1 MPAVYKTIYDVRFI
15 KSAHKVFEYKNIEE
29 IIDWDEGVEQLK
41 KYVYRNIEEFDIIH
55 LGQTLNQILVKNS
68 RGILCRIQI
77 HCKNSI
83 FKKTVEHKFE
93 CILPIQAIKLL
104 KIFNVKEKKD
114 LQYLYPY
121 INITAIIDNNKNIY
135 QFYSPELVTKY
146 IIKITDGQMEH
157 EIYVS
162 SSINLATY

>member
-1 MPAVYKTIYDVRFI
+1 MK
-15 KSAHKVFEYKNIEE
+15 
-29 IIDWDEGVEQLK
+29 
-41 KYVYRNIEEFDIIH
+41 
-55 LGQTLNQILVKNS
+55 
-68 RGILCRIQI
+68 
-77 HCKNSI
+77 
-83 FKKTVEHKFE
+83 HKFE
-93 CILPIQAIKLL
+93 GILPIQVIKLL

-135 QFYSPELVTKY
+135 QFYSPELVTKDL
-146 IIKITDGQMEH
+146 IKITDGQMEH